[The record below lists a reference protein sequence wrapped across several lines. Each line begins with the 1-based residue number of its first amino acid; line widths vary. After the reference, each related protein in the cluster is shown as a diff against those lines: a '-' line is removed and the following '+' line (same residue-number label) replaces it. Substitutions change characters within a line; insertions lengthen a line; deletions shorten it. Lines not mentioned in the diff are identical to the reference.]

1 MRRRSEER
9 DKVRMKLVTE
19 EEEREDEKRKE
30 RGGFFTEDA
39 DDVRSA
45 DI

>member
-19 EEEREDEKRKE
+19 EEEREDERRKD
-30 RGGFFTEDA
+30 RGGFFTEDEN
-39 DDVRSA
+39 DMRSA